1 MTVVRNTNAWVI
13 ALMLTTSVLLA
24 GAGQAKPA
32 VASDALNMSRS
43 QAEAALFATRFLT
56 RFHYRRMPL
65 DDAMSKRILDRYLKS
80 LDGDRTV
87 FLASDIARFNTR
99 YATRLD
105 DAIYD
110 GEEALKGDLEAPF
123 DIFRVYLTRAHERYA
138 YAQSLLER
146 GFDFGVA
153 ENYSF
158 DRKNASWAASPG
170 ELDDIW
176 RKRVKNDWL
185 RLRLAPKPV
194 DADVAKTN
202 DAAGIATPAK
212 PVVRSDKEI
221 RELLAKRYRTFESRL
236 DEVNGEDV
244 FQSFLNAYATSIEPH
259 TGYLAPLASENFNM
273 QMSLSL
279 EGIGAVLTRDEE
291 FTAIQTIVKGG
302 PADQSGKIKNGDRL
316 LAVGQGETGS
326 MVDVIGW
333 RLDDVVKLI
342 RGQKGT
348 AVRIDVLPK
357 TSGSDG
363 KPMRV
368 TLMRDRIKLEE
379 QAAKSEIIEVGEGPA
394 KRRIGLIEL
403 GTFYHDFEGQRRGD
417 SEYRSSTRDVR
428 RLLTTLKGQGVAGIV
443 LDLRG
448 NGGGSLAEA
457 TQLTGLFIPRG
468 PVVQVREATGKIS
481 VESDNDP
488 SVAWDGPLAVMVD
501 RASASA
507 SEIFAAAMQDYGRG
521 LIIGETTF
529 GKGTVQNML
538 DLDQMAR
545 NDEPAYGQLKLTVAQ
560 FFRVNGGSTQHKGV
574 VPDISFPNTWNA
586 DEFGESSYDNALPW
600 TSVPSASYERRGDF
614 AALVPQL
621 EVRHVA
627 RVARDQEYQWWLED
641 LDDYRTQRET
651 RSVSLLESQRRAERD
666 QVEARRVAREKA
678 RAEAGTSRRDV
689 ALTADDGL
697 DAIDQR
703 AGEDAEADVE
713 EEADVLA
720 VESARILSDA
730 IELLRAS
737 PALASRVGAFKIIAS
752 RVEPAAAV
760 EVDTARRN

>member
-1 MTVVRNTNAWVI
+1 MTVVRKTWVS
-13 ALMLTTSVLLA
+13 MLAAATLLA
-24 GAGQAKPA
+24 GSGQAKPPA
-32 VASDALNMSRS
+32 VSDALAMSKS

-65 DDAMSKRILDRYLKS
+65 DDAMSQRILDQYLKS
-80 LDGDRTV
+80 LDGDRSV
-87 FLASDIARFNTR
+87 FLASDVAGFKTR
-99 YATRLD
+99 YGTRLD

-110 GEEALKGDLEAPF
+110 GEEALHGDLEAPF
-123 DIFRVYLTRAHERYA
+123 EIFRLYLMRAHQRYA
-138 YAQSLLER
+138 HAQALLDR
-146 GFDFGVA
+146 GFDFSQP
-153 ENYSF
+153 ESYSF
-158 DRKNASWAASPG
+158 DRERVAWAKSPA
-170 ELDDIW
+170 ELDDLW

-185 RLRLAPKPV
+185 RLRLAPKSV
-194 DADVAKTN
+194 DADAAKKAA
-202 DAAGIATPAK
+202 AAGTTTPPK
-212 PVVRSDKEI
+212 PVVRSDQEI
-221 RELLAKRYRTFESRL
+221 RDVLRKRYRTFESRL
-236 DEVNGEDV
+236 DEVNNEDV

-259 TGYLAPLASENFNM
+259 TGYLAPDTSENFNI

-279 EGIGAVLTRDEE
+279 EGIGAVLSRDED
-291 FTAIQTIVKGG
+291 FTAIQTVVKGG
-302 PADQSGKIKNGDRL
+302 PADQSDQIKVGDKI
-316 LAVGQGETGS
+316 LAVGQGNSGP

-348 AVRIDVLPK
+348 SVRLDVLPK

-368 TLMRDRIKLEE
+368 SLVRDRIKLEE
-379 QAAKSEIIEVGEGPA
+379 QAAKSEIIEVGEGAA
-394 KRRIGLIEL
+394 KRKIGLIEL

-417 SEYRSSTRDVR
+417 AEYRSSTRDVR
-428 RLLTTLKGQGVAGIV
+428 RLLTKLKGQGVSGVV

-457 TQLTGLFIPRG
+457 TQLTGLFIPSG

-481 VESDNDP
+481 VESDTDP

-538 DLDQMAR
+538 DLDRMAR
-545 NDEPAYGQLKLTVAQ
+545 NEAPTYGQLKLTVAQ

-574 VPDISFPNTWNA
+574 EPDIAFPTTWDA

-600 TSVPSASYERRGDF
+600 TSVPSAQFERRGDF
-614 AALVPQL
+614 ASLVPQL
-621 EVRHVA
+621 EARHVA
-627 RVARDQEYQWWLED
+627 RIARDQEYQWWLQD
-641 LDDYRTQRET
+641 LEDYRKQRGT
-651 RSVSLLESQRRAERD
+651 KSVSLLESARRAERD
-666 QVEARRVAREKA
+666 QIEARSVAREKA
-678 RAEAGTSRRDV
+678 RADAGTTRKDRK
-689 ALTADDGL
+689 LTADDGL
-697 DAIDQR
+697 DAVDQR
-703 AGEDAEADVE
+703 AGDEEEDAEDE
-713 EEADVLA
+713 KPDVLA

-730 IELLRAS
+730 IDLLRGNPS
-737 PALASRVGAFKIIAS
+737 LASRVGAFHLVAS
-752 RVEPAAAV
+752 RGVSTAPV
-760 EVDTARRN
+760 SSTARRN